1 MFSALGMLH
10 QTEPAQLCPPRMGQ
24 DGLNAWLVVSPE
36 SAAPPA
42 LDDRGKGQ
50 GRVRGNAYS
59 KGTGNGRERSR
70 RSSPRE
76 ENQEITVRSQAE
88 VNAVDLLK
96 DKWPV
101 GFPSGSV
108 VKNCLPVWESWVR
121 SLVWED
127 PTCHGATKP
136 TCHNCGACALESG
149 NENY

>member
-1 MFSALGMLH
+1 
-10 QTEPAQLCPPRMGQ
+10 MGQ

-50 GRVRGNAYS
+50 GRVHGNAYS
-59 KGTGNGRERSR
+59 KGTGNGRESSR

-108 VKNCLPVWESWVR
+108 VKNCLPVWESWV
-121 SLVWED
+121 
-127 PTCHGATKP
+127 
-136 TCHNCGACALESG
+136 
-149 NENY
+149 